1 MSSVR
6 LLSQRRVDVNVLVVE
21 NLSDGVGSG
30 SLIIGKNVCVEII
43 TFPIEDKNVEGK

>member
-6 LLSQRRVDVNVLVVE
+6 LSSQHRVDVNVSVVK

-30 SLIIGKNVCVEII
+30 SLIIGKNVCVGIV
-43 TFPIEDKNVEGK
+43 TFPIEDRRV